1 MLAGH
6 FELSS
11 GLHRARYFQCALLLE
26 DPVRAESLARE
37 LAEKI
42 RKKDAKRFDVVVG
55 PALGAVIWAHEV
67 ARALGAR
74 CQFTE
79 RKDGRMELRRGFK
92 INPSERILVVED
104 VLTTGGSAREVIE
117 VLKEFDARPAAVAA
131 IVNRSGGNPFARG
144 GLDLHALAEVEA
156 RTWKREECV
165 LCRAGGTPTKPGSR
179 PGAAGDE
186 PGAAGDKLGPAGDKL
201 GPAGD
206 KLGPAGGQ
214 KSGVRA

>member
-1 MLAGH
+1 MNSQGVLELFRSTGAMLEGH

-11 GLHRARYFQCALLLE
+11 GLHSERYFQCALLLE

-37 LAEKI
+37 LAGRI
-42 RKKDAKRFDVVVG
+42 RKKDAKPFDVVVG

-79 RKDGRMELRRGFK
+79 RKDGKMELRRGFRIK
-92 INPSERILVVED
+92 PSERILVVED

-117 VLKEFDARPAAVAA
+117 VLKEFDAKPAGVAA
-131 IVNRSGGNPFARG
+131 IVNRSGGNPFARD
-144 GLDLHALAEVEA
+144 GLELHALAEVEV

-165 LCRAGGTPTKPGSR
+165 LCRAGSAPTKPGSR
-179 PGAAGDE
+179 PGAS
-186 PGAAGDKLGPAGDKL
+186 GA
-201 GPAGD
+201 
-206 KLGPAGGQ
+206 
-214 KSGVRA
+214 KSGAKA